1 MARRPRAPAPRSRT
15 PRAPAP
21 KGRRVAQNPELARPP
36 RARRVHRI
44 GHPLGWL
51 AALLLV
57 YLIAPPLIY
66 LAHLGGSP
74 SAGFSGPGLLGAFA
88 TSAEAATVSAA
99 LIALLGIPLAYQ
111 LARRRGP
118 LSTLASVAVQ
128 LPLALPPLMSGV
140 VLLYTVGPN
149 TFLGRLSG
157 GRLTESFAGIVLA
170 QSFVASPFLIVSAR
184 SAFAAL
190 DPNLEDTAATMGLGR
205 FARFWRVAVPIAG
218 PGIRAG
224 LLLAWL
230 RAFGEYGA
238 TVMLSYHPYSLPVFT
253 YVQFS
258 ATGLPGAQAPTALAI
273 ATTAIVIVVSRLP
286 MPWRGKKALRRSPA
300 QPALPA
306 RPPLARPPS
315 PVAFNLSVVAG
326 TFRLTLAHR
335 ARSHRLAIVG
345 PSGAGKSLTLR
356 SLAGLLPGEVWI
368 GCRTVSGL
376 APEARRVGYVPQ
388 GQSLMPHLSAWD
400 NVVLGPRA
408 DPGLAKWWL
417 SSLGLEGREGAM
429 PSELS
434 GGQRQRVALAR
445 AFSCHPDLVLLD
457 EPFSGLDV
465 PQRAGLL
472 QELRRLQL
480 RAGLSTV
487 LVTHDP
493 KEAALLADELLVISG
508 GQALQAGPLPKVLRH
523 PTSQEVA
530 AVLGWRNF
538 FSGTAASACSV
549 LTNGTEVATASHG
562 LSVGTALSWSVRP
575 EHVVLAGQASLGARR
590 ARIAD
595 AVDLGTSC
603 LVTLDLRDGLEV
615 EARVGGPVPEPGEEC
630 WVLLPPDAIL
640 VWPQSD

>member
-1 MARRPRAPAPRSRT
+1 LSRLATRWREPARQ
-15 PRAPAP
+15 
-21 KGRRVAQNPELARPP
+21 GRRHRAELSPEMPKLARLLP
-36 RARRVHRI
+36 RPRI

-51 AALLLV
+51 AALLL
-57 YLIAPPLIY
+57 IY
-66 LAHLGGSP
+66 LAAPPVIYLARLGGSP
-74 SAGFSGPGLLGAFA
+74 RAGFSSPGLLGAFA
-88 TSAEAATVSAA
+88 TSAEAATISVA

-118 LSTLASVAVQ
+118 LSTLASVVVQ
-128 LPLALPPLMSGV
+128 LPLAFPPLMSGV

-149 TFLGRLSG
+149 TFLGQLSG
-157 GRLTESFAGIVLA
+157 GRLTESLAGIVLA
-170 QSFVASPFLIVSAR
+170 QSFVASPFLVVSAR

-190 DPNLEDTAATMGLGR
+190 DLNLEDTAATLGLGR

-218 PGIRAG
+218 PGLRAG

-286 MPWRGKKALRRSPA
+286 IPRWAKMTAEPCSP
-300 QPALPA
+300 
-306 RPPLARPPS
+306 RPPLPRPAS
-315 PVAFNLSVVAG
+315 PVAFDLSVVAG
-326 TFRLTLAHR
+326 AFRLRLSHR

-356 SLAGLLPGEVWI
+356 SLAGLLPGEVSF
-368 GCRTVSGL
+368 GTRTVSRL
-376 APEARRVGYVPQ
+376 PPEARRVGYVPQ
-388 GQSLMPHLSAWD
+388 GQSLMPHLSAWE
-400 NVVLGPRA
+400 NVVLGPHA
-408 DPGLAKWWL
+408 DPALAKWWL
-417 SSLGLEGREGAM
+417 ASLGLEGREQAM

-445 AFSCHPDLVLLD
+445 AFSCRPDVVLLD

-465 PQRAGLL
+465 PQRAALL

-480 RAGLSTV
+480 RAGLSSV

-508 GQALQAGPLPKVLRH
+508 GQLLQAGRLLDVLRR
-523 PTSQEVA
+523 PSSPEVA
-530 AVLGWRNF
+530 AILGLRNLF
-538 FSGTAASACSV
+538 PGTADSPSTV
-549 LTNGTEVATASHG
+549 RTNGTVVATAPHG
-562 LSVGTALSWSVRP
+562 LVVGAALSWGIRP
-575 EHVVLAGQASLGARR
+575 EHVVLVGQASPGARL
-590 ARIAD
+590 ARVAD
-595 AVDLGTSC
+595 VADLGTSC
-603 LVTLDLRDGLEV
+603 LATLALQDGPEV
-615 EARVGGPVPEPGEEC
+615 EAQLSGAVPEPGEDC
-630 WVLLPPDAIL
+630 WVLLSPDAIL
-640 VWPQSD
+640 VWPSSP